1 VIRRPAKSF
10 GVLVLAATGV
20 CLLPLDARAY
30 VDPGSGSFLLQMVI
44 AAVLGGLIT
53 LRGYW
58 SRIKE
63 FLTRRRKKV

>member
-1 VIRRPAKSF
+1 MIRRRAKLF
-10 GVLVLAATGV
+10 GVCVVATGV
-20 CLLPLDARAY
+20 CLLPLDASAY
-30 VDPGSGSFLLQMVI
+30 VDPGSGSFLLQMLI

-63 FLTRRRKKV
+63 FWTRRRKKV